1 MKIDIIKT
9 IDERLKAGDTLH
21 LPDDCIKVVESN
33 YLDEVRILR
42 DLVRQL
48 TKRIDTLMRKS

>member
-1 MKIDIIKT
+1 MKIKVTKT